1 MNLSEL
7 TKGNVKSRSIAFS
20 SINNDHFSTNTG
32 TGIDQLNQFTKNNNL
47 SNNPDTAMILEAEY
61 NTGSFN
67 KLNEPKEEG
76 GNLS

>member
-1 MNLSEL
+1 
-7 TKGNVKSRSIAFS
+7 
-20 SINNDHFSTNTG
+20 
-32 TGIDQLNQFTKNNNL
+32 L